1 MKLSSIYES
10 ETLEQL
16 AEAIQTAP
24 VKDELRELLIAEYHR
39 LFHYANI
46 KQWNELVRVCEALA
60 IIGWGSSLTPVEAVA
75 DKWINGSYYT
85 ELRTRTFE
93 QLKDSCKG
101 WSKQQDSFII
111 HDGSDS
117 THYGIT
123 EFASQRN
130 LLPKNPLRLVRSGN
144 YQRSA
149 QPFIDSLS
157 ELRRELDEHMRQELY
172 GAAFSYVGIHCHF
185 SHHDD
190 AERTLQYEYF
200 HEQNDVPDGFEQGYY
215 IKPKFAARKL
225 TSRKG
230 ELKLEVTRHYTRA
243 EGELP
248 LSEQQQQFKTDM
260 LVIVDLLTEK
270 LRKKKV
276 SYRMDL
282 LREDLLNILEKWT
295 TKENAI

>member
-1 MKLSSIYES
+1 MIRSIYET

-16 AEAIQTAP
+16 SDVIQTAP

-60 IIGWGSSLTPVEAVA
+60 VAGWGASMTPVEAVA

-85 ELRTRTFE
+85 KLRTRTFE
-93 QLKDSCKG
+93 QIKDSCKG
-101 WSKQQDSFII
+101 WSKQQGSFVI
-111 HDGSDS
+111 HEGNDNID
-117 THYGIT
+117 YGIAS
-123 EFASQRN
+123 FASQRN

-144 YQRSA
+144 YQLSA

-157 ELRRELDEHMRQELY
+157 ELRRALDEHMRQELY
-172 GAAFSYVGIHCHF
+172 GASFSYIGIHCHF

-215 IKPKFAARKL
+215 IRPKFAVGKL
-225 TSRKG
+225 ASRKG
-230 ELKLEVTRHYTRA
+230 ELKLEVTRHFTRA

-248 LSEQQQQFKTDM
+248 LSEQQQLFRADM
-260 LVIVDLLTEK
+260 FVIVDLLEEK
-270 LRKKKV
+270 LLKKKL
-276 SYRMDL
+276 SYRVDL
-282 LREDLLNILEKWT
+282 LRQDLIDILEKWT
-295 TKENAI
+295 TKGNAT